1 MYVCPAPMIGSP
13 RAGPSEALES
23 DTQVLESV
31 CPLVSRRTVWVP
43 SSPFPKEK
51 RKVPTTPTS
60 TPVPTPAISLWPWKP
75 KLVNQEVS
83 MAGRAVSQ
91 NTLSPRNSFN
101 HLCSLLWALAGWL
114 LWASCVGEGRRRKGI
129 MAFLAGHPLCRAHS
143 SPAEPLHHHQPP
155 ASATATTQTMRAR
168 PLTLSALRPSA
179 QGESESISR

>member
-1 MYVCPAPMIGSP
+1 MYVCPAPMMIGSP

-101 HLCSLLWALAGWL
+101 HLCVPSYGHWLVGYWGPLAWERE
-114 LWASCVGEGRRRKGI
+114 GEGR
-129 MAFLAGHPLCRAHS
+129 
-143 SPAEPLHHHQPP
+143 E
-155 ASATATTQTMRAR
+155 
-168 PLTLSALRPSA
+168 
-179 QGESESISR
+179 